1 MYVSVC
7 MCVCMYDVNN
17 IKHVEVC
24 LWIFLTLKDGR
35 VVGLALGEDVGVR
48 VDRVLGFA
56 VGY

>member
-1 MYVSVC
+1 MYV
-7 MCVCMYDVNN
+7 CVYYVNN

-24 LWIFLTLKDGR
+24 SWIFLTLKDGR